1 MGYEVARTQTHIY
14 VDVWTVKNMY
24 ICISYM
30 FVYVLYI
37 YMRILS
43 YIYVNTYRHISNNM
57 ISWCVQTWNSPKYSD
72 FDEKNISFQTKIQ
85 GFFPTAESMA
95 DAVYSSNIYQISLSS
110 LVPCFFLHLYGDLYD
125 WCGFICLH
133 MDFASQNQPMKLP
146 KKSLPRLI
154 NASESTSSTAFKA
167 RTCSSVGLR
176 HGPTLR
182 TW

>member
-24 ICISYM
+24 ICISYL
-30 FVYVLYI
+30 FVHVCFIYI
-37 YMRILS
+37 YA

-95 DAVYSSNIYQISLSS
+95 DVVYSSNIFKFSCSM
-110 LVPCFFLHLYGDLYD
+110 FFSPFVWDLYD
-125 WCGFICLH
+125 WCGFIWVH

-146 KKSLPRLI
+146 KNSLPRLI
-154 NASESTSSTAFKA
+154 NASESTSSTAFEA
-167 RTCSSVGLR
+167 RICSSVGLR
-176 HGPTLR
+176 HGPTLW

>member
-1 MGYEVARTQTHIY
+1 MYNGIWGGTHANTHIRRCMDGEKY
-14 VDVWTVKNMY
+14 VHMH
-24 ICISYM
+24 IIS
-30 FVYVLYI
+30 VCTCVLYI
-37 YMRILS
+37 YA

-95 DAVYSSNIYQISLSS
+95 DVVYSSNIYQISLSS
-110 LVPCFFLHLYGDLYD
+110 LVPCFFSI
-125 WCGFICLH
+125 CMGFIWLMRIYIGSHGFC
-133 MDFASQNQPMKLP
+133 FS
-146 KKSLPRLI
+146 KS
-154 NASESTSSTAFKA
+154 ASTAFEA

-176 HGPTLR
+176 HGPTLW